1 MKTGQTI
8 GKGIHE
14 SPESYLE
21 ERLKSTPDISPA
33 DIHEQIATTHTV
45 EEKAFL
51 IKVCNILFD
60 KKFRNVVQHSE
71 S

>member
-1 MKTGQTI
+1 MKIGQTVVNE
-8 GKGIHE
+8 IHE

-21 ERLKSTPDISPA
+21 ECLRSTPDISPA
-33 DIHEQIATTHTV
+33 DIHEQIATTHAV

-60 KKFRNVVQHSE
+60 KKFRTVIQNGE